1 MIDAGADPADIWGRP
16 PSSLSGE
23 QPDPRDDPAGV
34 VATACLHRENG
45 RNTGNPSGGRQRLL
59 NRTPARDRP
68 GRRGVADR
76 LVVPWKPGN
85 AGGGKG
91 PDFGC
96 AVEATNSQGI
106 DRKV

>member
-1 MIDAGADPADIWGRP
+1 MGKAAAGRATSDALDRSRRGSGDGMCARGIDGQHGKPQR
-16 PSSLSGE
+16 
-23 QPDPRDDPAGV
+23 RDGGV
-34 VATACLHRENG
+34 
-45 RNTGNPSGGRQRLL
+45 P

-76 LVVPWKPGN
+76 FAVPWKPGN